1 MCISVIKKILTGC
14 SCIDSHLNGGI
25 SPESVTLIYGEPETG
40 KTTLAMQCAVNCAMQ
55 NYKTLFVDCD
65 NTFSPKRLSQVASG
79 KFEEIADRIILI
91 KPADFREQTAVIDRI
106 SEYTAK
112 NFGLVVIDT
121 LNSLYRAKVAE
132 SSEKAFGL
140 NRELN
145 RQMAILAQAAKT
157 QRIPM
162 VITSQ
167 VHSVFNETYVTVAPV
182 ATRVLKFWADTII
195 AMKLTEN
202 PQTIKA
208 VLEKTHEKAQEVA
221 CYLRIDETGIH
232 DYPFHQ

>member
-1 MCISVIKKILTGC
+1 MCISVIKNILTGC
-14 SCIDSHLNGGI
+14 GCIDSQLGGGI
-25 SPESVTLIYGEPETG
+25 SSESVTLVYGEPETG

-55 NYKTLFVDCD
+55 NYKILFVDCD
-65 NTFSPKRLSQVASG
+65 NTFSAKRFSQVASG
-79 KFEEIADRIILI
+79 KFEEIAEIVILI
-91 KPADFREQTAVIDRI
+91 RPNNFKEQTAVIDRL

-121 LNSLYRAKVAE
+121 LNSLYRAEVAE
-132 SSEKAFGL
+132 SSGKAFGL

-145 RQMAILAQAAKT
+145 RQLAILAQTTKT
-157 QRIPM
+157 QKIPV

-167 VHSVFNETYVTVAPV
+167 VRSVFNESYVDVAPV
-182 ATRVLKFWADTII
+182 ATRVIKFWADTII
-195 AMKLTEN
+195 AMKPTEN

-208 VLEKTHEKAQEVA
+208 VLEKTGEKAQEVA
-221 CYLRIDETGIH
+221 CYLRIDETGIR

>member
-1 MCISVIKKILTGC
+1 MCISVINKILTGC

-25 SPESVTLIYGEPETG
+25 SPQSVTLIYGEPETG
-40 KTTLAMQCAVNCAMQ
+40 KTTLAMQCAVNCAKQ
-55 NYKTLFVDCD
+55 NLKTLFVDCD
-65 NTFSPKRLSQVASG
+65 NTFSPKRLAQVASG
-79 KFEEIADRIILI
+79 KFEEIANLIILI

-106 SEYTAK
+106 SEYTEK
-112 NFGLVVIDT
+112 NFGLVIIDT
-121 LNSLYRAKVAE
+121 LNSLYRAKVSE
-132 SSEKAFGL
+132 SSEKAFRL

-157 QRIPM
+157 QKIPM

-167 VHSVFNETYVTVAPV
+167 VHSVFNESYVTIAPV

-195 AMKLTEN
+195 AMKPTEN
-202 PQTIKA
+202 PQTVKA
-208 VLEKTHEKAQEVA
+208 VLEKTHEKAQEA
-221 CYLRIDETGIH
+221 TCHLRIDKTGIH